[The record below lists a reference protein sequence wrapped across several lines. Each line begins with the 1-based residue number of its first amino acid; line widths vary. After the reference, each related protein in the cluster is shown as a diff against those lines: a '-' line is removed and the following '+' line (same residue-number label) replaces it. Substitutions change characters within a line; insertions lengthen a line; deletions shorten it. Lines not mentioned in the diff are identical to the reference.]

1 MGIDEFSFYASG
13 AWLAL
18 NTFAF
23 QLGLALAVP
32 LVAANLSRGQRHAVP
47 PHNLLRGLSLTCTTV
62 RTVNA
67 FVALSSAALQ
77 RRHLMV
83 WALFAPKFL
92 FETCFDLAHLAFLI
106 LALTLHA
113 SLETNP

>member
-18 NTFAF
+18 NTFAA
-23 QLGLALAVP
+23 QLDVALAVP
-32 LVAANLSRGQRHAVP
+32 LVAAGLSREQRHAVP
-47 PHNLLRGLSLTCTTV
+47 AHILLRGLSLTCATV
-62 RTVNA
+62 RSVNS

-92 FETCFDLAHLAFLI
+92 FETCFNLAHLAFLI

-113 SLETNP
+113 SVEKTP